1 MKIISTLFLS
11 TFLLLSVAQAAPK
24 KGVSVSV
31 ELSPAGSFEI
41 QGKVKGSIKKTGSG
55 YEAKK
60 LSFSVKKL
68 KTGMDLRDK
77 HTKEKLE
84 YKKHSS
90 IVVTDAKGSG
100 GKGTANISVRGV
112 KKPFSF
118 NFKES
123 GKSII
128 AKFKLNLKDF
138 GISGISYMGVGV
150 KDSVEVTAVVPV
162 K

>member
-1 MKIISTLFLS
+1 MKKFTVILISTFFLA
-11 TFLLLSVAQAAPK
+11 TTAVAAPK

-41 QGKVKGSIKKTGSG
+41 TGKVKGSVKKTGAG

-60 LSFSVKKL
+60 LSFAVKKL

-84 YKKHSS
+84 YQKHSD
-90 IVVTDAKGSG
+90 VVVSDAKGSG
-100 GKGTANISVRGV
+100 GKGSGTITVRGV
-112 KKPFSF
+112 SKKFSF
-118 NFKES
+118 SFKES
-123 GKSII
+123 GKNII
-128 AKFKLNLKDF
+128 ASFKLNLKEF
-138 GISGISYMGVGV
+138 GFTGINYMGVGV
-150 KDSVEVTAVVPV
+150 KDSVEVSAVVPV